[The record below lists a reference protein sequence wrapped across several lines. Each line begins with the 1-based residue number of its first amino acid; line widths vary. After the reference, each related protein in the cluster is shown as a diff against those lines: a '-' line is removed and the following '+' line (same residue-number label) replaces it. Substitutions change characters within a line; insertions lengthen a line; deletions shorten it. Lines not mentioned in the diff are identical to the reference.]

1 MTSARPSAWARL
13 SIRARLMTI
22 GILGLAGALV
32 VGFAVLYAAVTASV
46 EHTVDTQ
53 ARTVARDVGLLVD
66 SARLPDPVPQFGAQV
81 VQILDADGRV
91 AGGSLTAD
99 RLTPLVTSAERTRLA
114 AGDVLTISGTRSA
127 QTGQLRVAGYA
138 AGPASARVLVVA
150 AVPTT
155 DMDTASEALR
165 RLLFWAFPIFL
176 GITALIAWRVIG
188 AALKPVD
195 TLRREADRIGAA
207 GVGVNIARRPSPAIR
222 DSAAP
227 SQSVVSVAPPTSP
240 EDERLTVPPSR
251 DEISAL
257 AQTLNGMLDRLAAAR
272 VSQRAFI
279 ADAAHELRSPLASL
293 RMQLDVAQHVGE
305 GGSLPADLIPE
316 LDRLSTLVDDL
327 LILARLGDSTPP
339 APTPVPIAPLLD
351 GLKHRYAVARVP
363 VHVTTPDGDLTA
375 YGIPGDVLRA
385 VTNLVDNAV
394 RHAASAVTVTAAG
407 APTNPPRVEIIVSDD
422 GHGIPESDRE
432 RVFERFTR
440 LDDARTRD
448 AGGSGLGLSIARELI
463 RRSGGDIRLA
473 DAAPGLRAVVSLPT
487 HPISG

>member
-1 MTSARPSAWARL
+1 
-13 SIRARLMTI
+13 MTI

-46 EHTVDTQ
+46 EHSVDTQ
-53 ARTVARDVGLLVD
+53 ARTAARDVGLLVD
-66 SARLPDPVPQFGAQV
+66 SARLPDPVPQYGAQV
-81 VQILDADGRV
+81 VQLLDAEGRV

-99 RLTPLVTSAERTRLA
+99 RLTPLVTPDERARLA
-114 AGDVLTISGTRSA
+114 MGEVVTISGTRAA
-127 QTGQLRVAGYA
+127 QTGQLRAAAHA

-155 DMDTASEALR
+155 DMDTAREALR
-165 RLLFWAFPIFL
+165 RLLFWAFPVFL
-176 GITALIAWRVIG
+176 GITALIAWRVTG
-188 AALKPVD
+188 AALEPVD

-207 GVGVNIARRPSPAIR
+207 GTDRTTDR
-222 DSAAP
+222 SA
-227 SQSVVSVAPPTSP
+227 
-240 EDERLTVPPSR
+240 ERLTVPPAR

-272 VSQRAFI
+272 ATQRAFV

-316 LDRLSTLVDDL
+316 IDRLTTLVDDL
-327 LILARLGDSTPP
+327 LVLARLGDSAAP

-351 GLKHRYAVARVP
+351 GLRHRYAVARVP
-363 VHVTTPDGDLTA
+363 VHVTTPGGDLTA
-375 YGIPGDVLRA
+375 YGISADLLRA

-394 RHAASAVTVTAAG
+394 RHAATAVTVTAAPVRSDP
-407 APTNPPRVEIIVSDD
+407 PTVEIVVSDD
-422 GHGIPESDRE
+422 GHGIPEPDRE

-448 AGGSGLGLSIARELI
+448 AGGSGLGLSIARELV

-473 DAAPGLRAVVSLPT
+473 DAAPGLRATVSLPMDPAPRAA
-487 HPISG
+487 H

>member
-1 MTSARPSAWARL
+1 MTASTQSAGPPPSTWARL

-32 VGFAVLYAAVTASV
+32 VGFSVLYAAVTASV
-46 EHTVDTQ
+46 EHSVDSQ
-53 ARTVARDVGLLVD
+53 ARTAARDVGLLVD
-66 SARLPDPVPQFGAQV
+66 SARLPDPVPQYGAQV
-81 VQILDADGRV
+81 VQLLDASGRV

-99 RLTPLVTSAERTRLA
+99 RLTPLVTPDERARLA
-114 AGDVLTISGTRSA
+114 MGEVVTISGTRAA
-127 QTGQLRVAGYA
+127 QTGQLRAAAYA

-155 DMDTASEALR
+155 DMDTAREALR
-165 RLLFWAFPIFL
+165 QLLFWAFPVFL
-176 GITALIAWRVIG
+176 AITALIAWRVIG
-188 AALKPVD
+188 AALEPVD

-207 GVGVNIARRPSPAIR
+207 GTDR
-222 DSAAP
+222 SADG
-227 SQSVVSVAPPTSP
+227 STDGSTDRST
-240 EDERLTVPPSR
+240 ERLSVPPAR

-272 VSQRAFI
+272 ATQRAFV

-293 RMQLDVAQHVGE
+293 RMQLDVAQHIGE

-316 LDRLSTLVDDL
+316 IDRLTTLVDDL
-327 LILARLGDSTPP
+327 LVLARLGDSAAP

-351 GLKHRYAVARVP
+351 GLTHRYAVARVP
-363 VHVTTPDGDLTA
+363 VHVTTPGGDLTA
-375 YGIPGDVLRA
+375 YGISADVLRA

-394 RHAASAVTVTAAG
+394 RHAATAVTVTASAVRSD
-407 APTNPPRVEIIVSDD
+407 PPRVEIVVSDD
-422 GHGIPESDRE
+422 GHGIPEPDRE

-448 AGGSGLGLSIARELI
+448 AGGSGLGLSIARELV

-473 DAAPGLRAVVSLPT
+473 DAAAVPGLHAVVSLPME
-487 HPISG
+487 PAAPAPR